1 MTEEEKKVI
10 ERVKEDFMMN
20 GLGCKYYECT
30 GDDMKVVLELIDKL
44 IKERD
49 DIYADYQ
56 DLEEERH
63 HQVEKLERQ
72 IKIKD
77 SYCELLCDIAVD
89 YDGFY
94 TVSGLKDLVDELV
107 GLAKK
112 AIENDDK
119 SVAYWSLEDGKEYNL
134 NILEERIGER
144 EGKK

>member
-10 ERVKEDFMMN
+10 EYYRESGADTEIEFDVRDCDWEAFKRLCGFTEEDSFEKHKMRVN
-20 GLGCKYYECT
+20 
-30 GDDMKVVLELIDKL
+30 VLLKTIDRL
-44 IKERD
+44 YR
-49 DIYADYQ
+49 
-56 DLEEERH
+56 
-63 HQVEKLERQ
+63 QVR
-72 IKIKD
+72 IKD
-77 SYCELLCDIAVD
+77 AYCELLCDIAVD

-144 EGKK
+144 EGKKWAQK

>member
-20 GLGCKYYECT
+20 GLGCRYYECS

-44 IKERD
+44 
-49 DIYADYQ
+49 
-56 DLEEERH
+56 
-63 HQVEKLERQ
+63 ERQ

-77 SYCELLCDIAVD
+77 NYCEMIHDIGFD

-107 GLAKK
+107 GFAKK
-112 AIENDDK
+112 AIKNDDK
-119 SVAYWSLEDGKEYNL
+119 SVAYWSLEGGKEYNL
-134 NILEERIGER
+134 NILEERLGER
-144 EGKK
+144 EDKKWVQK

>member
-30 GDDMKVVLELIDKL
+30 GDDMKVVLELIDKQ
-44 IKERD
+44 
-49 DIYADYQ
+49 A
-56 DLEEERH
+56 
-63 HQVEKLERQ
+63 RQ

-107 GLAKK
+107 GFAKK